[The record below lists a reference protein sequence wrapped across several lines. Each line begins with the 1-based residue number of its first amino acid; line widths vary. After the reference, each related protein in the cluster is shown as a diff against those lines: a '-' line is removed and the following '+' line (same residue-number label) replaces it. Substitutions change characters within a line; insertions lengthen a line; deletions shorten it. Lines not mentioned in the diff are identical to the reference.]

1 MDGGA
6 AGDVTVK
13 MFTAVPGPH
22 PAGMIEETGW
32 ATQLADSDMVGTI
45 GLGSLVALCLGLM
58 FLMLRR
64 SSTSTISESTIASAE
79 ASPGVDVE
87 IVDEVED
94 SQVVL
99 EGIEIGD
106 EAVRRSVM
114 LEQIKSSVQNSP
126 EEVAHVLR
134 RWVRTES

>member
-1 MDGGA
+1 M
-6 AGDVTVK
+6 
-13 MFTAVPGPH
+13 
-22 PAGMIEETGW
+22 
-32 ATQLADSDMVGTI
+32 
-45 GLGSLVALCLGLM
+45 
-58 FLMLRR
+58 
-64 SSTSTISESTIASAE
+64 
-79 ASPGVDVE
+79 DVE

-99 EGIEIGD
+99 EGVEIGD

-114 LEQIKSSVQNSP
+114 LEQIRSSVQNSP